1 MDKSS
6 WTYLLSL
13 SLLTSASFMFLHWKS
28 KKQKIIYLVQLSLAF
43 LFQIVIEIFFAN
55 VPGLEIISYLWLAA
69 NVLFFIVYAFLVLRN
84 KK

>member
-43 LFQIVIEIFFAN
+43 LFQIVTEIFFAN